1 MKAEIHIVKSDWRTG
16 QQTVAIHLEIDEAVK
31 DEVLAI
37 IRESITQVEDDL
49 DGSKLHKLVRL

>member
-37 IRESITQVEDDL
+37 IRESITLEDDL
-49 DGSKLHKLVRL
+49 DGSKLYKLVRL